1 MDEDDEDDETVWD
14 ADPRFAG
21 PVRQV
26 LVPLCQPSQEQRNDE
41 SQITFDD
48 TLGNSN
54 KENVSVTSS
63 STVHRWPQL
72 QTLVQHSEYQQ
83 VVVKVLA
90 AVDET
95 GATSELKC
103 RNSSDPKGN
112 KKWVKLHDMFFG
124 GDSFRRGLLA
134 GHLPQLA
141 KPSDTKNKIISI
153 WKYVVDRDRAAPD
166 TLLDEIVMYCT
177 RQFREYSDT
186 MTTEKE
192 ATKNSKQRLLELN
205 NEMNSYEVSLNGLPP
220 GARGNKGGG
229 RREHSTNLALAQ
241 PASYLYANAA
251 TATTSIPPTSA
262 SASTPVAQ
270 GGGRRSPRPDS
281 SSSSTKIHTQAQQDI
296 SSLSRNLE
304 TLIAGK
310 LLASAADSVTK
321 KRKASADDDDSS
333 IDMDKDTA
341 NKLKKLK
348 KKQSLLMAHIK
359 FLKDTGFDKM
369 DAEFKESMQEY
380 RRCTKELIELEGGS
394 ED

>member
-1 MDEDDEDDETVWD
+1 
-14 ADPRFAG
+14 
-21 PVRQV
+21 
-26 LVPLCQPSQEQRNDE
+26 
-41 SQITFDD
+41 
-48 TLGNSN
+48 
-54 KENVSVTSS
+54 
-63 STVHRWPQL
+63 
-72 QTLVQHSEYQQ
+72 
-83 VVVKVLA
+83 
-90 AVDET
+90 
-95 GATSELKC
+95 
-103 RNSSDPKGN
+103 
-112 KKWVKLHDMFFG
+112 
-124 GDSFRRGLLA
+124 
-134 GHLPQLA
+134 
-141 KPSDTKNKIISI
+141 
-153 WKYVVDRDRAAPD
+153 
-166 TLLDEIVMYCT
+166 
-177 RQFREYSDT
+177 
-186 MTTEKE
+186 
-192 ATKNSKQRLLELN
+192 
-205 NEMNSYEVSLNGLPP
+205 
-220 GARGNKGGG
+220 
-229 RREHSTNLALAQ
+229 
-241 PASYLYANAA
+241 
-251 TATTSIPPTSA
+251 
-262 SASTPVAQ
+262 VAQ